1 MSQIVGRLTL
11 PGISRDKVEMR
22 TALKSAALTI
32 AVLAMMLRAAMPDG
46 WMPSADASAPLMLC
60 PGMNAMPMPLQK
72 QHHDQGHPSTYC
84 VCAAAAQ
91 LAAPT
96 DDAHPL
102 LCEPASITIAFTA
115 AHVSPFVARDYTPN
129 AARAPPS
136 IA

>member
-1 MSQIVGRLTL
+1 MAAV
-11 PGISRDKVEMR
+11 SRDKVEMR
-22 TALKSAALTI
+22 TALKSAALAI

-72 QHHDQGHPSTYC
+72 QHRDQGHPSTFC

-91 LAAPT
+91 LAAPE
-96 DDAHPL
+96 DDARPL
-102 LCEPASITIAFTA
+102 LSEPASITIVFAV

-129 AARAPPS
+129 AARAPPRF
-136 IA
+136 A

>member
-1 MSQIVGRLTL
+1 
-11 PGISRDKVEMR
+11 MR

-32 AVLAMMLRAAMPDG
+32 AVLAMMLRAALPDG

-72 QHHDQGHPSTYC
+72 QHHDQGHPSTFC
-84 VCAAAAQ
+84 VCAAVAQ

-96 DDAHPL
+96 DDARPR
-102 LCEPASITIAFTA
+102 LCEPASIAIAFTA
-115 AHVSPFVARDYTPN
+115 THDAPFVVRHHTPN